1 MAALIKKKIL
11 IVFLIKRSVCMASK
25 EKRGETKVEEVLIHQ
40 SALMQLGFVMKEQR
54 CDGYVGLVSVC
65 EY

>member
-1 MAALIKKKIL
+1 M
-11 IVFLIKRSVCMASK
+11 KRK

-54 CDGYVGLVSVC
+54 CDGYVGLAYVC
-65 EY
+65 KY